1 MRFAFFNLKYKIGDK
16 FIDCKGIVREI
27 IDIDS
32 CVLSSAVDVYELD
45 IRLNIRFGGLRWVSE
60 EFIDYNFKPYNQE
73 GNNKKLD
80 KLISGFDETVELEG

>member
-1 MRFAFFNLKYKIGDK
+1 MKHLKYKVGEK
-16 FIDCKGIVREI
+16 FVDRAGAVREI

-32 CVLSSAVDVYELD
+32 CAGEGGDVYELD

-73 GNNKKLD
+73 GKSKKLD
-80 KLISGFDETVELEG
+80 KLINGFDETMELEG